1 MTDEQPPDRLNVSV
15 QTPAGPVTVPV
26 EVRAGFVPVTA
37 IVGPLRRLGEEAQA
51 LEVRRLQ
58 AGGDRV
64 SCRRGC
70 AACCRMLIPVSA
82 PEAFAL
88 AESMRAWPEP
98 RRQAVLARM
107 RDARDRLDSAG
118 LLSALQNFAEAPQ
131 QLSDEQFEPV
141 NRAYFA
147 LRLPCPFLVEE
158 SCSIYEDR
166 PAACRELQV
175 TSPPEFCND
184 PERHPVQSVPIPLR
198 IGTALAQL
206 WADLAGGPVRF
217 IPLPL
222 ALDWAGRHAAQHRL
236 TWRGGEL
243 LERALDKIWWYL
255 NRELDH
261 RRSPAAASEQ
271 DPR

>member
-26 EVRAGFVPVTA
+26 DVHGGFVPVTA
-37 IVGPLRRLGEEAQA
+37 IVGPLRRMSEEAQA
-51 LEVRRLQ
+51 LEVRQ
-58 AGGDRV
+58 IQDSGGRV
-64 SCRRGC
+64 SCRQGC

-88 AESMRAWPEP
+88 AESIRTWPAP
-98 RRQAVLARM
+98 RREAALARL
-107 RDARDRLDSAG
+107 RDARDTLDRAG
-118 LLSALQNFAEAPQ
+118 LLAQLRDFAEAPDQ
-131 QLSDEQFEPV
+131 WSDEQFEPV
-141 NRAYFA
+141 NRAYFG

-175 TSPPEFCND
+175 TSPPEFCDD
-184 PERHPVQSVPIPLR
+184 PERHPVRSVPIPLR

-222 ALDWAGRHAAQHRL
+222 ALDWAERQAAQHRL

-255 NRELDH
+255 NRELDS
-261 RRSPAAASEQ
+261 RRPPAAASRKG
-271 DPR
+271 PG